1 MESKGMDAIE
11 KFKQLVGETL
21 DEEVVRGRLRQ
32 LNLPCKHLW
41 AGGGQE
47 YGIYTV
53 MGGVEIRAFV
63 ELSKGTKSWNIS
75 KAG

>member
-1 MESKGMDAIE
+1 MDAIE

-41 AGGGQE
+41 AGGGQQ

-53 MGGVEIRAFV
+53 MGGIDNQPVGIRAFV
-63 ELSKGTKSWNIS
+63 ELAHGTKSWNIS